1 MLNGIDRKWEG
12 EDNGVWKAPG
22 EEILFEWKKP
32 VTVSGAR
39 LIFDSDMKPYG
50 KRMRKLEATTE
61 RRNMPKMLTKGFR
74 IDVLDGKQ
82 WRSVF
87 EETDNILRY
96 RKVNFT
102 PVKTKAVRL
111 VILSTWGAEQ
121 AHVFAFDVL

>member
-1 MLNGIDRKWEG
+1 M
-12 EDNGVWKAPG
+12 
-22 EEILFEWKKP
+22 
-32 VTVSGAR
+32 
-39 LIFDSDMKPYG
+39 
-50 KRMRKLEATTE
+50 EATTE